1 MISNIELIFP
11 EIFLSLSIMFLLI
24 LGVFK
29 KDSSKIIQNT
39 SLVVLLA
46 TTVITFNETIGVGQ
60 ITLFNQSI
68 IIDYLSS
75 FMKIITLLA
84 AFIVLLISSN
94 YLKTFKIFKIEY
106 PILILSS
113 VLGMMVMISSN
124 DLIVFYMGLELQSL
138 ALYVLATFDR
148 DQLKSSEAGLKYFV
162 LSALSS
168 GLLLY
173 GCSLIY
179 GFTGSTN
186 FNIIASQFNPNQY
199 ALTFGIVFILVGLAF
214 KISAVPFHM
223 WAPDVYEG
231 SPTTVTLFFTMV
243 PKIAALTVFI
253 RFLYVPFL
261 NLIDQWQMILI
272 FLSIA
277 SMLFGAIAAIGQKNL
292 KRIIAYSSISH
303 IGYALAGLATVS
315 NDGIQSSVIY
325 LTIYI
330 VMNLGFFS
338 CLLMLKR
345 NNVYYENIDD
355 LSGLSKNHPLLSLS
369 LLIILFSLAGIPP
382 LAGFFA
388 KFYIF
393 KSVIEQSMYFLAI
406 VGLLSTVIAAF
417 YYLRII
423 KIMYF
428 DKEKDKY
435 DDDHSLW
442 LKFSLTI
449 STLAILIYFIFPS
462 QLIEVVS
469 KINII

>member
-1 MISNIELIFP
+1 MENLNLILP
-11 EIFLSLSIMFLLI
+11 EIFISLSIMFLLI

-29 KDSSKIIQNT
+29 KDSSKLIFNLSLFVILITTIITINET
-39 SLVVLLA
+39 FSVSR
-46 TTVITFNETIGVGQ
+46 ITMFNE
-60 ITLFNQSI
+60 SI
-68 IIDYLSS
+68 VIDYMSS
-75 FMKIITLLA
+75 LMKIITLIGGFL
-84 AFIVLLISSN
+84 VLVISLS
-94 YLKTFKIFKIEY
+94 YLKILKLFNIEY

-113 VLGMMVMISSN
+113 ILGMMIMISSN

-138 ALYVLATFDR
+138 GLYVLATFNR

-179 GFTGSTN
+179 GFSGSTN
-186 FNIIASQFNPNQY
+186 FDVISKQLSSNEY

-253 RFLYVPFL
+253 RFLYVPFIDL
-261 NLIDQWQMILI
+261 LDQWQMIII

-277 SMLFGAIAAIGQKNL
+277 SMLFGAIAAIGQTNL
-292 KRIIAYSSISH
+292 KRLIAYSSIGH
-303 IGYALAGLATVS
+303 IGYTLAGLTTGS
-315 NDGIQSSVIY
+315 NEGIQSSIIY
-325 LTIYI
+325 ISIYI
-330 VMNLGFFS
+330 VMNLALFS

-345 NNVYYENIDD
+345 KEQYYEDISD
-355 LSGLSKNHPLLSLS
+355 LSGLSKNHPLLALC

-393 KSVIEQSMYFLAI
+393 KSVLEQSMYFLAI

-423 KIMYF
+423 KVIYF
-428 DKEKDKY
+428 DKEKEKY
-435 DDDHSLW
+435 DSDQSLW
-442 LKFSLTI
+442 LKFSLTA
-449 STLAILIYFIFPS
+449 STILILIYFIFPS

-469 KINII
+469 RINII

>member
-1 MISNIELIFP
+1 MNIEFIFP

-29 KDSSKIIQNT
+29 KNSSKLIQNI
-39 SLVVLLA
+39 SLIVLLITA
-46 TTVITFNETIGVGQ
+46 VITLNETFGTSQ
-60 ITLFNQSI
+60 MFLFNNSMV
-68 IIDYLSS
+68 IDYLSS

-84 AFIVLLISSN
+84 AFLVLVISSN

-113 VLGMMVMISSN
+113 VLGMMIMISSN

-138 ALYVLATFDR
+138 ALYVLATFNR

-179 GFTGSTN
+179 GFTGTTN
-186 FNIIASQFNPNQY
+186 FNLITDQLNSNEY

-231 SPTTVTLFFTMV
+231 SPTSVTLFFTMV

-261 NLIDQWQMILI
+261 NLIEQWQMIII

-277 SMLFGAIAAIGQKNL
+277 SMLFGAIAAIGQTNL
-292 KRIIAYSSISH
+292 KRLIAYSSIGH
-303 IGYALAGLATVS
+303 VGYALAGLATGS

-325 LTIYI
+325 ITIYI
-330 VMNLGFFS
+330 LMNLGLFS
-338 CLLMLKR
+338 CLLMMKR
-345 NNVYYENIDD
+345 DNNYYENIDD

-369 LLIILFSLAGIPP
+369 LLVILFSLAGIPP

-393 KSVIEQSMYFLAI
+393 KSVLEQSMYFLAI
-406 VGLLSTVIAAF
+406 VGLLSTVVAAF

-428 DKEKDKY
+428 DKEKEKY
-435 DDDHSLW
+435 DTDHSLW
-442 LKFSLTI
+442 LKFSLAA
-449 STLAILIYFIFPS
+449 STLLILIYFIFPG

-469 KINII
+469 RINIIL

>member
-1 MISNIELIFP
+1 MTNLALVFP

-29 KDSSKIIQNT
+29 KNSSKLIQNISLIILLIT
-39 SLVVLLA
+39 S
-46 TTVITFNETIGVGQ
+46 VIILNETLGIQ
-60 ITLFNQSI
+60 ETLLFNSSVV
-68 IIDYLSS
+68 IDYLSS
-75 FMKIITLLA
+75 FMKIVTLLA
-84 AFIVLLISSN
+84 AFLVLVISSN
-94 YLKTFKIFKIEY
+94 YLKTLKIFKIEY

-113 VLGMMVMISSN
+113 VLGMMIMISSN

-138 ALYVLATFDR
+138 ALYVLATFNR

-186 FNIIASQFNPNQY
+186 FNIIANQLNSNEY
-199 ALTFGIVFILVGLAF
+199 AITFGIVFILVGLAF

-231 SPTTVTLFFTMV
+231 SPTSVTLFFTMV

-277 SMLFGAIAAIGQKNL
+277 SMLFGAIAAIGQTNL
-292 KRIIAYSSISH
+292 KRLIAYSSIGH
-303 IGYALAGLATVS
+303 VGYTLAGVATGS

-325 LTIYI
+325 ITIYI
-330 VMNLGFFS
+330 LMNLGLFS
-338 CLLMLKR
+338 CLLMMKR
-345 NNVYYENIDD
+345 NNKYFEDIED
-355 LSGLSKNHPLLSLS
+355 LSGLSKNHPLMSLS
-369 LLIILFSLAGIPP
+369 LLVILFSLAGIPP

-393 KSVIEQSMYFLAI
+393 KSVLEQSMYFLAI
-406 VGLLSTVIAAF
+406 VGLLSTVVAAF

-428 DKEKDKY
+428 DKEKEKY
-435 DDDHSLW
+435 DTDHSLW
-442 LKFSLTI
+442 LKFSLMF
-449 STLAILIYFIFPS
+449 STLLILIYFIFPG

-469 KINII
+469 RINII

>member
-1 MISNIELIFP
+1 MENLNLILP
-11 EIFLSLSIMFLLI
+11 EIFISLSIMFLLI
-24 LGVFK
+24 IGVYK
-29 KDSSKIIQNT
+29 KDSSKLVYNFSLII
-39 SLVVLLA
+39 LF
-46 TTVITFNETIGVGQ
+46 ITGGIIFNETLNVENVL
-60 ITLFNQSI
+60 LFNGSV

-75 FMKIITLLA
+75 FMKLITIIA
-84 AFIVLLISSN
+84 ALMALIISSN
-94 YLKTFKIFKIEY
+94 YLKTFKILKIEY
-106 PILILSS
+106 PILIICA

-124 DLIVFYMGLELQSL
+124 DLIVFYIGLELQSL
-138 ALYVLATFDR
+138 SLYVLSSFNR
-148 DQLKSSEAGLKYFV
+148 DEIKSSEAGLKYFV

-179 GFTGSTN
+179 GFSGSTN
-186 FNIIASQFNPNQY
+186 FEVIANNLNTNEY

-231 SPTTVTLFFTMV
+231 SPTSVTLFFTMV

-253 RFLYVPFL
+253 RFLYVPFV

-277 SMLFGAIAAIGQKNL
+277 SMVFGAIAAIGQRNL
-292 KRIIAYSSISH
+292 KRLIAYSSIGH
-303 IGYALAGLATVS
+303 IGYTLAGLTTGT
-315 NDGIQSSVIY
+315 NEGIQSSIIY
-325 LTIYI
+325 ITIYV
-330 VMNLGFFS
+330 VMNLGLFS

-345 NNVYYENIDD
+345 NNKYYETLDD
-355 LSGLSKNHPLLSLS
+355 LSGLSKKHPLLSLC
-369 LLIILFSLAGIPP
+369 LLVALFSLAGIPP

-393 KSVIEQSMYFLAI
+393 KAVIEQSMYFLAI

-423 KIMYF
+423 KIIYF
-428 DKEKDKY
+428 DEEREKY
-435 DDDHSLW
+435 DEDHSFW
-442 LKFSLTI
+442 LKFSLSVSTI
-449 STLAILIYFIFPS
+449 LILIYFIFPG
-462 QLIEVVS
+462 QIIDVVS

>member
-1 MISNIELIFP
+1 MNNLHLIFP

-29 KDSSKIIQNT
+29 KNSFNIIHNL
-39 SLVVLLA
+39 SLIVLLVTA
-46 TTVITFNETIGVGQ
+46 VITFNETISVNEEL
-60 ITLFNQSI
+60 LFSQSV
-68 IIDYLSS
+68 IIDPLSS
-75 FMKIITLLA
+75 LMKIVTLLA
-84 AFIVLLISSN
+84 AFIVLAISTN
-94 YLKTFKIFKIEY
+94 YLKTLNLHKIEY
-106 PILILSS
+106 SVLILSS
-113 VLGMMVMISSN
+113 VLGMLIMISAN

-138 ALYVLATFDR
+138 ALYVLATFNR
-148 DQLKSSEAGLKYFV
+148 DQIKSSEAGLKYFV

-186 FNIIASQFNPNQY
+186 FNVIANQLGSSEY
-199 ALTFGIVFILVGLAF
+199 AITFGIVFILVGLAF

-231 SPTTVTLFFTMV
+231 SPTSVTLFFTMV
-243 PKIAALTVFI
+243 PKVAALTVFI

-277 SMLFGAIAAIGQKNL
+277 SMLFGAIAAIGQTNL
-292 KRIIAYSSISH
+292 KRLVAYSSIGH
-303 IGYALAGLATVS
+303 VGYALAGVATGT
-315 NDGIQSSVIY
+315 NEGMQSSVIY
-325 LTIYI
+325 IIIYI
-330 VMNLGFFS
+330 LMNLGLFS
-338 CLLMLKR
+338 CLLMMKR
-345 NNVYYENIDD
+345 ENQYYEKIED
-355 LSGLSKNHPLLSLS
+355 LSGLSKNHPMLALSLM
-369 LLIILFSLAGIPP
+369 IILFSLAGIPP

-388 KFYIF
+388 KFYVF

-406 VGLLSTVIAAF
+406 VGLLSTVVAAF
-417 YYLRII
+417 YYLRLI

-428 DKEKDKY
+428 DKEKEKY
-435 DDDHSLW
+435 DTDHGLW
-442 LKFSLTI
+442 LKFSLTF
-449 STLAILIYFIFPS
+449 STLLILVYFIFPS

-469 KINII
+469 RINII